1 MEPSSIHD
9 VIIIGGGPAGLSAGI
24 YTCRD
29 RLNTL
34 LIEKALIGGMIN
46 ETELLENYPGFVD
59 GIGGME
65 LTSLMYRQAQKFGL
79 SDINAEVIAIEPKE
93 DKFIIKTSDK
103 NFIAGAVIIAGGS
116 DKQKMNIPGE
126 KEFTGRGVSYC
137 ATCDAPF
144 YNNKT
149 VAVVGGGNA
158 ALYEALH
165 LAKFA
170 SKVILIHRRGEF
182 RATNIVQEHVKKE
195 PKIQFL
201 MNTIVEAAQGN
212 TFLEKLLIKDVIS
225 GKQSEIKVD
234 GIFVA
239 IGLKPNTEYLKG
251 LIEMDPQGMI
261 LANDKMETSVRG
273 IFAAGDI
280 RHNSI
285 RQVVSAAAD
294 GAIAAINAKNW
305 LETG

>member
-46 ETELLENYPGFVD
+46 QTELLENYPGFVD
-59 GIGGME
+59 GIGGTE
-65 LTSLMYRQAQKFGL
+65 LTSLMYRQAQRFGL
-79 SDINAEVIAIEPKE
+79 NDINAEVIAIEPKG

-149 VAVVGGGNA
+149 VAVVGGGNT

-201 MNTIVEAAQGN
+201 MNTIVEAARGN

-234 GIFVA
+234 GVFVA

-285 RQVVSAAAD
+285 RQVISAAAD
-294 GAIAAINAKNW
+294 GATAAINAKNW

>member
-1 MEPSSIHD
+1 MEPSSIRD

-34 LIEKALIGGMIN
+34 LLEKALIGGMIN
-46 ETELLENYPGFVD
+46 QTELLENYPGFVD
-59 GIGGME
+59 GIGGTE
-65 LTSLMYRQAQKFGL
+65 LTSLMYRQAQRFGL
-79 SDINAEVIAIEPKE
+79 NDINAEVIAIEPKG
-93 DKFIIKTSDK
+93 DKFIIKTGDK

-149 VAVVGGGNA
+149 VAVVGGGNT

-201 MNTIVEAAQGN
+201 MNTIVEAARGN

-234 GIFVA
+234 GVFVA

-285 RQVVSAAAD
+285 RQVISAAAD
-294 GAIAAINAKNW
+294 GATAAINAKNW